1 MADEFVWSQSLLV
14 LFHPANM
21 LALLYPVDLRS
32 FFTCSKCTSW
42 QNMHAHLSGAIKQ
55 IMSYHRQQHE
65 AAKRCNWPTRM
76 WREDFPICSA
86 PGCNA
91 FTGLWIASVDELN
104 RSFGEND
111 TDYMCGSSFWGSLTI
126 RSVLYEG
133 AWEEHGITGAG
144 VFVACCPDC
153 GHLLKEIAR
162 IRGQHEHVLLA
173 SHVRELPNARSL
185 EVSWG
190 PHWAEYAVPIEHLLL
205 SEMEAQRDRA
215 RLWLEAGLRR
225 RLRRRLG

>member
-14 LFHPANM
+14 LFHPTDM

-55 IMSYHRQQHE
+55 VMSYHRQQHE

-91 FTGLWIASVDELN
+91 FTGLWI
-104 RSFGEND
+104 
-111 TDYMCGSSFWGSLTI
+111 TDYMGGSSFWGSLTI
-126 RSVLYEG
+126 RSILYEG

-153 GHLLKEIAR
+153 GHLLKEITR

-173 SHVRELPNARSL
+173 SHVRELPDARA
-185 EVSWG
+185 
-190 PHWAEYAVPIEHLLL
+190 WAAFRERDVPPEHLLL
-205 SEMEAQRDRA
+205 SDAEDDVFGVPLRIERPRS
-215 RLWLEAGLRR
+215 RR
-225 RLRRRLG
+225 RLV